1 MPAIDDPVTETIED
15 SLLRGLLGS
24 DSSWAVILFNDE
36 EHTFDDVAYQLQKAI
51 GCSLERGYEFANVV
65 HTEGQ
70 AKVYEGDL
78 EHCERVAAVLE
89 DIRLKVKLQVM

>member
-1 MPAIDDPVTETIED
+1 MPSINNPVTETVDESIMRD
-15 SLLRGLLGS
+15 LLGS

-36 EHTFDDVAYQLQKAI
+36 EHTFDDVAFQLQKAI
-51 GCSLERGYEFANVV
+51 GCSIERGYEFANVV
-65 HTEGQ
+65 DSEGQ
-70 AKVYEGDL
+70 ALVFQGDL

>member
-1 MPAIDDPVTETIED
+1 MPIVDKPFSETIES
-15 SLLRGLLGS
+15 SLLRDLQGS
-24 DSSWAVILFNDE
+24 ESPWAVILFNDE

-51 GCSLERGYEFANVV
+51 GCSLDQGYEFANVV

-78 EHCERVAAVLE
+78 ERCEQVASVLE